1 VSARLRRWTAVARA
15 VAPVVA
21 LVIAIAW
28 LYGDPIRGLVVQ
40 WATSPDASYGAILA
54 VVGALLLWQRRD
66 RICPRTPAAR
76 SGAIAGL
83 PLIAGLALYLAGFAA
98 ADVFT
103 TRASLVL
110 VVGGLLWYLYG
121 TSAAVEARTP
131 LLFILLSIP
140 LPEIV
145 VTTLT
150 GSLQTVAARTAEA
163 LLTTAGIPV
172 YRDGNVLELPTSTLQ
187 VVEACSG
194 LRSVVSLAAVGVL
207 IAWASSG
214 DARRRAAL
222 IVSTIPI
229 AVLVNGVRL
238 AASGAASEQWGS
250 IATREPWHSFAGW
263 LTFVASLSALWLARR
278 VLLPTPFGAD
288 VAEGVRA

>member
-1 VSARLRRWTAVARA
+1 VGHELRRWPAI
-15 VAPVVA
+15 A
-21 LVIAIAW
+21 LAAATAW
-28 LYGDPIRGLVVQ
+28 LYSDVIRGLVVQ

-54 VVGALLLWQRRD
+54 AVALLLLWQRREA
-66 RICPRTPAAR
+66 IFPHAPAAR
-76 SGAIAGL
+76 SPAASGLLFLAGL
-83 PLIAGLALYLAGFAA
+83 LLYLAGFVA

-103 TRASLVL
+103 TRASFVI
-110 VVGGLLWYLYG
+110 VGGGLIWYLYG
-121 TSAAVEARTP
+121 TVAAVEASTP
-131 LLFILLSIP
+131 LLFLLLSIP

-163 LLTTAGIPV
+163 LLTTTGIPV

-207 IAWASSG
+207 VAWASNG
-214 DARRRAAL
+214 GAARRMAL
-222 IVSTIPI
+222 IVTTIPI

-250 IATREPWHSFAGW
+250 IATREPWHSLAGW
-263 LTFVASLSALWLARR
+263 LTFVVSLSALWLARR
-278 VLLPTPFGAD
+278 LLFRAPVGAR
-288 VAEGVRA
+288 VGEVVRV